1 MAIASSPLLTIP
13 LSHTFPPRRKRNP
26 RIPAMRLV
34 HTSLRSPLLLPPFDP
49 PRGQNSGLARG
60 GEDLSEF
67 CTNPNT
73 HTFSSGEKV
82 VDWEGNGLTS
92 VSGGITVGGMIK
104 GTVCEFTLCE
114 GVRITGPVETRPW
127 REQLRGE
134 VRPVPTLPRVRWME
148 RPLAEGISKESTT

>member
-13 LSHTFPPRRKRNP
+13 LSHTFPQPSTPPTTYVALRIRRSHP
-26 RIPAMRLV
+26 FSPALG
-34 HTSLRSPLLLPPFDP
+34 HPG
-49 PRGQNSGLARG
+49 GQNSSLARG

-73 HTFSSGEKV
+73 HTYSSGEIR
-82 VDWEGNGLTS
+82 VDGEGKGLTS
-92 VSGGITVGGMIK
+92 ISGGITVGGMIK